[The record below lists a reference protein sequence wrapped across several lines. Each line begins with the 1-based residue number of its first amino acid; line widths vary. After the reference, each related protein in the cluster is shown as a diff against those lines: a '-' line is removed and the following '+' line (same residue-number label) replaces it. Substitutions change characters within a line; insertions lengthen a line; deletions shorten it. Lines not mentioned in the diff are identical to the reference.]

1 MTKCQPLK
9 KIWELFLLKLQ
20 ATPTSPDLP
29 FQICC
34 AIPKNLKLRRDL
46 PDSWRADVLM
56 CSRCVQKSLF
66 TDRSAHYLA
75 TGNLRSLCYA
85 DINLIRSIWQ
95 ISLPREEVS
104 SRSTCNLLAT
114 KMTDCSV
121 QKSFFTA
128 CWLTTQLRHRKF
140 TFTMFHQH
148 LKYLHDLIHIT
159 YYINFGF
166 PEKSPILVTLKVTKT
181 TGWRHTWA

>member
-1 MTKCQPLK
+1 MMDGIWSSWGTSWAILIVWVGPVERWSCDGIWSWWQATGERCPITCGGLHCGLEEQLQSKRCRQFCQLVYHHILLTVYSSALKMTKCQPLK

-66 TDRSAHYLA
+66 TARSAHYLA
-75 TGNLRSLCYA
+75 TGNLRSLCFT
-85 DINLIRSIWQ
+85 DINS
-95 ISLPREEVS
+95 
-104 SRSTCNLLAT
+104 
-114 KMTDCSV
+114 
-121 QKSFFTA
+121 
-128 CWLTTQLRHRKF
+128 
-140 TFTMFHQH
+140 
-148 LKYLHDLIHIT
+148 Y
-159 YYINFGF
+159 
-166 PEKSPILVTLKVTKT
+166 
-181 TGWRHTWA
+181 